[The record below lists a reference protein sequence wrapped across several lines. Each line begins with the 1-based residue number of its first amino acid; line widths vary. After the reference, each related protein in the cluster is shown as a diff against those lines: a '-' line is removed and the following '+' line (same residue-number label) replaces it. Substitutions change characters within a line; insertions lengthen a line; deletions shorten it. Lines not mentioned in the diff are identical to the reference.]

1 MDRINLD
8 ETQESLSDVIARVE
22 AGETIV
28 VARGGDVVA
37 RIEPATEKSEPKTLK
52 PIDFERLK
60 RVASTMPYQ
69 EESAGDFMRRIR
81 DDARY

>member
-8 ETQESLSDVIARVE
+8 ETQESLADVIARVE
-22 AGETIV
+22 GGETV
-28 VARGGDVVA
+28 LVTRGDKVIA
-37 RIEPATEKSEPKTLK
+37 RIEPTAQKFPPKK

-60 RVASTMPYQ
+60 RVRDSLPYQ
-69 EESAGDFMRRIR
+69 HESAGEFMRRLR

>member
-8 ETQESLSDVIARVE
+8 DTQESLADVIARVE
-22 AGETIV
+22 GGETVIV
-28 VARGGDVVA
+28 TRGDAVVA
-37 RIEPATEKSEPKTLK
+37 RIEPVAREFKLKK

-60 RVASTMPYQ
+60 RVADSLPYQ
-69 EESAGDFMRRIR
+69 EQSAGEFMRRLR

>member
-8 ETQESLSDVIARVE
+8 ETQESLADVIARVE
-22 AGETIV
+22 GGETV
-28 VARGGDVVA
+28 LVTRGQTIVA
-37 RIEPATEKSEPKTLK
+37 RIEPVAQKFEPKK

-60 RVASTMPYQ
+60 RVADSLPYQ
-69 EESAGDFMRRIR
+69 EESAGDFMRRLR